1 MEHREYISIRR
12 SYNLVRQDLDSSRR
26 LTFQELAALCRLYNS
41 KAGLK
46 TSDIAAYQ
54 GCLRPTMTHRT
65 KHLEQL
71 GLIGRERGG
80 SDRRN
85 VVCFVSDEGTA
96 YVREVSERIC
106 KRIGVGHSLARTTP
120 ERICRYVDAMGCVE
134 CDAGELILLGLLLID
149 ESPVS
154 VSRVVDGLGFLQ
166 PTVSMSISSLEADG
180 LVVRV
185 PMEGRRSQGVMLTD
199 AGAHAAKELADRI
212 SEVIVRRGARKK
224 AAAQQA

>member
-41 KAGLK
+41 KSGLK

-154 VSRVVDGLGFLQ
+154 VSR
-166 PTVSMSISSLEADG
+166 S
-180 LVVRV
+180 
-185 PMEGRRSQGVMLTD
+185 RRSRPTASSSASRWRAV
-199 AGAHAAKELADRI
+199 APRA
-212 SEVIVRRGARKK
+212 SC
-224 AAAQQA
+224 